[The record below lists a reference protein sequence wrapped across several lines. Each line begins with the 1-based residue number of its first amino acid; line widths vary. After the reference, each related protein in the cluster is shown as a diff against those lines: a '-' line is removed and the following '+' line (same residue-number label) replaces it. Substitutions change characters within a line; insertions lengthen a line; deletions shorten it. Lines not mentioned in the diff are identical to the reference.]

1 MKKNKGYKK
10 LREKLP
16 HRYTELIAG
25 RLENISASQV
35 KYVMRGEIKDISIVR
50 PVLEEA
56 NKIVLEQQEI
66 RELAKV

>member
-1 MKKNKGYKK
+1 MKKSKGYKK

-16 HRYTELIAG
+16 HRYTELISE
-25 RLENISASQV
+25 RLNNISAAQV
-35 KYVMRGEIKDISIVR
+35 KYVMRGEITDMKLVK